1 MKKLKLTAF
10 QLGNTEILTRQQL
23 RNVLGG
29 DVGSST
35 TTTTTKLTTAFD
47 CSMYSCLGFACST
60 NTNPLHAWKCTC
72 VDGGECSTSH
82 PNG

>member
-10 QLGNTEILTRQQL
+10 QLGSSEILTRQQL

-35 TTTTTKLTTAFD
+35 TTTALTSTKNCAI
-47 CSMYSCLGFACST
+47 SSCY
-60 NTNPLHAWKCTC
+60 
-72 VDGGECSTSH
+72 VDGSKFQCTNDTSPGREGSCKCWSDKGSCAVH
-82 PNG
+82 

>member
-10 QLGNTEILTRQQL
+10 QLGNSEILTRQQL

-35 TTTTTKLTTAFD
+35 TTTALTSTKN
-47 CSMYSCLGFACST
+47 CSMNSCTVAGVKYSCTTDTSPTGGGQC
-60 NTNPLHAWKCTC
+60 KCWSSAGSC
-72 VDGGECSTSH
+72 AVH
-82 PNG
+82 